1 MRASVKRIKVALLV
15 VSLALPAVVM
25 SAEQTWTVNFKDSD
39 IQEVIKFIA
48 EATGKTIVID
58 PKVRG
63 QVKVISNAP
72 VNGDELYGL
81 FLSILDVHGFTAV
94 ENGEVVRIVPN
105 RDARSLAI
113 PTQEPS
119 SNASAQDTYMT
130 QVVQLDNISA
140 AKLLPVLRPLV
151 PQHGHIS
158 AYDPSNAII
167 VTDTRANIDRLLKVI
182 AQIDKAAV
190 VGTELVELRY
200 AQADA
205 IVKVIQQ
212 LEKPDA
218 QRGNATAPAT
228 LVADTRINGVLVNGD
243 DMQRERIKMLIRRLD
258 RPQITNSN
266 VRVEYLKY
274 AKAEQVATVL
284 NGVLQNMQKLDSA
297 EGASASSSQ
306 LKASV
311 QADEDTNAILITAD
325 GDTLQSLMV
334 LVESLDIRRAQVLV
348 EAIIVELGVSDNKE
362 LGIEWM
368 YNGGDSGFGSS
379 TLGNSERS
387 AIGAVAGGGAL
398 GEGDAA
404 TAGLAGTLS
413 GIAGQ
418 VFGIGRIG
426 GNTDMLAV
434 LKLLKTN
441 GSSNILSTPSLLTTD
456 NHEAEISVG
465 KTVPFV
471 TGSYTGTGNGSSN
484 PTNPFNTIERED
496 VGILLTV
503 TPHVNDGDTVVMDIA
518 QEISSVDNSDP
529 SIEGLVTQSRKINTQ
544 VMAASGEIVV
554 LGGLIQENVSTSET
568 KVPLLG
574 DLPVIGNLFKS
585 QSSTKEKT
593 NLMVFIRA
601 SVMPDDA
608 MLMGATSDKYRH
620 IRDQM
625 IERRSHT
632 SLVTNKEDLPMLPE
646 WEEQLRRV
654 QAQYQYQ
661 EEATEPDNATGGD
674 EDKIPPAEG
683 RAKAK
688 E

>member
-190 VGTELVELRY
+190 VSTELVELRY

-297 EGASASSSQ
+297 EGAPASSSQ

-348 EAIIVELGVSDNKE
+348 EAIIVELGTNNSKE

-379 TLGNSERS
+379 TLGDNSTL
-387 AIGAVAGGGAL
+387 GNVAAGAL
-398 GEGDAA
+398 AEGDNA
-404 TAGLAGTLS
+404 TATLAGSLA

-418 VFGIGRIG
+418 VFGVGRIG

-434 LKLLKTN
+434 LKMLKAN

-529 SIEGLVTQSRKINTQ
+529 SISGLVTNSRKINTQ

-554 LGGLIQENVSTSET
+554 LGGLIQDDVSTSET

-574 DLPVIGNLFKS
+574 DLPIIGNLFKS
-585 QSSTKEKT
+585 QSSSKTKT

-646 WEEQLRRV
+646 WEEQLRKV
-654 QAQYQYQ
+654 QAQYQKQ
-661 EEATEPDNATGGD
+661 EEAIEPDNATGGD

>member
-1 MRASVKRIKVALLV
+1 MRACYQRIRATFLV
-15 VSLALPAVVM
+15 IALALPVM
-25 SAEQTWTVNFKDSD
+25 VAAAEQTWTVNFKDSD

-63 QVKVISNAP
+63 QVKVISEKP
-72 VNGDELYGL
+72 VNSKELYGL

-105 RDARSLAI
+105 RDARSLPI
-113 PTQEPS
+113 P
-119 SNASAQDTYMT
+119 SADSGPDDNDAYMT
-130 QVVQLDNISA
+130 QVIQLENISA

-167 VTDTRANIDRLLKVI
+167 VTDTRANINRLLDVVK
-182 AQIDKAAV
+182 QIDKAAV
-190 VGTELVELRY
+190 ISTELVELRY

-218 QRGNATAPAT
+218 QRGNGNAPVT
-228 LVADTRINGVLVNGD
+228 VVADTRINGVLINGD

-266 VRVEYLKY
+266 VRVVYLKY
-274 AKAEQVATVL
+274 AKADQVAEVL
-284 NGVLQNMQKLDSA
+284 NGVLQNMQKLEQA
-297 EGASASSSQ
+297 EGGNSNTGSRNQ
-306 LKASV
+306 IKASV

-348 EAIIVELGVSDNKE
+348 EAIIVELSSSDAAE

-368 YNGGDSGFGSS
+368 YRDDNAGFGSS
-379 TLGNSERS
+379 ANDAANDMGVIGS
-387 AIGAVAGGGAL
+387 IGASGFGDDDTAL
-398 GEGDAA
+398 VNLAQ
-404 TAGLAGTLS
+404 GLAG
-413 GIAGQ
+413 IPGQ
-418 VFGIGRIG
+418 VFGIGHLG
-426 GNTDMLAV
+426 QSTDMLAV
-434 LKLLKTN
+434 LKLLKAN
-441 GSSNILSTPSLLTTD
+441 GATNILSTPSLLTTD

-465 KTVPFV
+465 KNVPFV
-471 TGSYTGTGNGSSN
+471 TGSYTSTGSGSSN
-484 PTNPFNTIERED
+484 PTNPFNTVERKD

-518 QEISSVDNSDP
+518 QEISSVDETAAQSNG
-529 SIEGLVTQSRKINTQ
+529 IVTNQRKINTQ
-544 VMAASGEIVV
+544 VMAASGEIIV
-554 LGGLIQENVSTSET
+554 LGGLIQDDVSTFER

-574 DLPVIGNLFKS
+574 DIPILGNLFKS
-585 QSSTKEKT
+585 QSKNTAKT

-601 SVMPDDA
+601 SVVPDDE
-608 MLMGATSDKYRH
+608 MLIGATSEKYRH
-620 IRDQM
+620 IRERLIDQRNNTNL
-625 IERRSHT
+625 IT
-632 SLVTNKEDLPMLPE
+632 SPDDIPMLPE

-654 QAQYQYQ
+654 QSRYEYG
-661 EEATEPDNATGGD
+661 EEAVEET
-674 EDKIPPAEG
+674 PAEAG
-683 RAKAK
+683 